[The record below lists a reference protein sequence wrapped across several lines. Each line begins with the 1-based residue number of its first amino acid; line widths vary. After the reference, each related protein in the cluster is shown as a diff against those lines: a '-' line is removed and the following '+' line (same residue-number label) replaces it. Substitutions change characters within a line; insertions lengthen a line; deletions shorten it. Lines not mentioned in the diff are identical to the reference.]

1 MEALLKRDNL
11 TGLLNRRF
19 FMEYMEENVKKFNE
33 RDKPVSLALVDTDQ
47 FKVFNDRE
55 GHLMGD
61 ELLKQ
66 LAGILVKNTRPG
78 DLVCRYGGDEFA
90 LYLPGTTAEM
100 ALILMEEIRKL
111 VEETKFHLK
120 IKEKTIKTNVTLSI
134 GVAECPRN
142 AKNPIDLIRYA
153 DEALYRAKV
162 DGRNRVCLT
171 ITEERMKSKTNF
183 YTTSQL
189 ERLSSIAKET
199 KKSESFL
206 LREALDDLIKKYRD
220 LKEEKDTFLE
230 VEIGRGLLDLVDPST
245 GGPLIQAI
253 PEIRNEIK
261 KEFGV
266 ILPPIRFRDNL
277 KLKPLEYIIKL
288 KNEEFFKK
296 EFKEFSKDTKDKMID
311 HLKEVFRVNIT
322 RL

>member
-1 MEALLKRDNL
+1 ML
-11 TGLLNRRF
+11 
-19 FMEYMEENVKKFNE
+19 
-33 RDKPVSLALVDTDQ
+33 
-47 FKVFNDRE
+47 
-55 GHLMGD
+55 
-61 ELLKQ
+61 
-66 LAGILVKNTRPG
+66 
-78 DLVCRYGGDEFA
+78 
-90 LYLPGTTAEM
+90 
-100 ALILMEEIRKL
+100 
-111 VEETKFHLK
+111 
-120 IKEKTIKTNVTLSI
+120 
-134 GVAECPRN
+134 
-142 AKNPIDLIRYA
+142 KNPIDLIRYA